1 MQNLWIIVGFFFLKD
16 KILSTRPVIFFVLQ
30 VIVLDHLENCA
41 DI

>member
-1 MQNLWIIVGFFFLKD
+1 MQNLWIIVGFFFKRQD
-16 KILSTRPVIFFVLQ
+16 SKYQTCDFFVLQ